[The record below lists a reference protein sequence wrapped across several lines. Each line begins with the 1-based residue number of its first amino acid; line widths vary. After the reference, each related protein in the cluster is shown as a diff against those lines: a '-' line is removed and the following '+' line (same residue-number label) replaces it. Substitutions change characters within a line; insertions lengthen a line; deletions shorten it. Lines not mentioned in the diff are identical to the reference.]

1 MANKDLH
8 NNIEVVQLL
17 NPVVI
22 IAGAATVEPDVVFD
36 TMGAESAEVIVN
48 VGASGDTLASD
59 LKLDF
64 KLFHGDLA
72 DMSDAAAIDD
82 ASYVV
87 ADGNAVAYN
96 TTSGV
101 FATVDAAAEDD
112 AAFKIGYVGP
122 KQYLTVKT
130 VKTGTHTVGTP
141 VSITGVKGALHYR
154 P

>member
-22 IAGAATVEPDVVFD
+22 SGAAATIEPDAVFD
-36 TMGAESAEVIVN
+36 TMGAESAEIIVN
-48 VGASGDTLASD
+48 VGESGDTLASN

-64 KLFHGDLA
+64 VLKHGDLA
-72 DMSDAAAIDD
+72 NMSDAAVIDD
-82 ASYVV
+82 ASFVV
-87 ADGNAVAYN
+87 ADGNAATYS
-96 TTSGV
+96 TSTGV

-122 KQYLTVKT
+122 KQYLTVQT
-130 VKTGTHTVGTP
+130 IKTGTHTNGTP